1 MAYSRKRKYS
11 SFKSGSRTGR
21 LKSRYSRGTS
31 NRPRFGVNGRNVAS
45 YLNKRVR
52 RIERTIE
59 TKEACSYPG
68 AGNLQLQHN
77 EIRFLIN
84 PFGDINQ
91 GTGDPMGIG
100 GNRIGDKISLKGMYF
115 VGMLQ
120 NTAGRPKVFYRL
132 MLVKYAKGDTPTT
145 ANLFKGCSQNK
156 MIDQVNTEK
165 YTIIAQKTVTVSS
178 TSNGTFQSTGIGGQP
193 ITDGTSGGVAS
204 KIIKMWVPGSK
215 ICRNGD
221 LQFESNS
228 LQTKF
233 FDYRWVILVYDWYGT
248 PSPIPVN
255 NVGSITECYSKL
267 YYKDA

>member
-1 MAYSRKRKYS
+1 MYIKRKRVSKNTKPYN
-11 SFKSGSRTGR
+11 R
-21 LKSRYSRGTS
+21 RYKKAAKRGTTGYAGIM
-31 NRPRFGVNGRNVAS
+31 RAS
-45 YLNKRVR
+45 TLNKRVQ

-59 TKEACSYPG
+59 TKEACQYPG
-68 AGNLQLQHN
+68 IGNLQLQHN

-100 GNRIGDKISLKGMYF
+100 GNRIGDKISIKGCYF

-120 NTAGRPKVFYRL
+120 NTAGRPKVYYRL

-145 ANLFKGCSQNK
+145 ANMFKGCSQNK
-156 MIDQVNTEK
+156 MIDQVNTERFS
-165 YTIIAQKTVTVSS
+165 ILAQKTVTVTSS
-178 TSNGTFQSTGIGGQP
+178 SNGTYQSTGLGGQP
-193 ITDGTSGGVAS
+193 ITDGTSGGVGS
-204 KIIKMWVPGSK
+204 KIIKMWVPGHK

-255 NVGSITECYSKL
+255 NVGSLTESYSKL
-267 YYKDA
+267 YFKDA